1 VAKVEPE
8 VPVSRDEA
16 WIESHRCTSCNE
28 CMNRNSRMFTYNENK
43 QAVITDLNAGTYREL
58 VEAAECCKVAIITP
72 GKPWNLDEPGLEE
85 LLLRAEPF
93 R

>member
-1 VAKVEPE
+1 M
-8 VPVSRDEA
+8 SRDEA

-28 CMNRNSRMFTYNENK
+28 CMNRNNRMFTYNENK

-58 VEAAECCKVAIITP
+58 VEAAESCKVAIIAP
-72 GKPWNLDEPGLEE
+72 GKPWNPDEPGLEE